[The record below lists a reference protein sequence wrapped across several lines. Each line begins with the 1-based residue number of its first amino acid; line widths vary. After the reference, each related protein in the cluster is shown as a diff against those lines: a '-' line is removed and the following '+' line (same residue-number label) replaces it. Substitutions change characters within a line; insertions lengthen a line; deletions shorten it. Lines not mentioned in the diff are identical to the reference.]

1 MMKRQSKCMKFH
13 WHKIVLIVA
22 LGLAGIL
29 LVQFGKLSNAA
40 GQSGSSES
48 MAPHRGAHAAP
59 VQTAEKAAAANEVLI
74 KDFEF
79 APATL
84 TVSVGT
90 TVTWSNRDDEA
101 HLVNGTTDVF
111 KSPPLDTNEKF
122 SFRFTAPGTYP
133 YYCKLHP
140 QMKGQIVVQ

>member
-1 MMKRQSKCMKFH
+1 MMTMQSKCMKFH
-13 WHKIVLIVA
+13 WHKIVLIA
-22 LGLAGIL
+22 TLGLAGTL
-29 LVQFGKLSNAA
+29 FVPCGKLSNAA
-40 GQSGSSES
+40 GQSGSLES
-48 MAPHRGAHAAP
+48 MAPHRAAHAAP
-59 VQTAEKAAAANEVLI
+59 VRTAEKAAAANEVLI
-74 KDFEF
+74 QDFDF

-101 HLVNGTTDVF
+101 HLVNSTTDVF
-111 KSPPLDTNEKF
+111 KSPPLDTDEKF
-122 SFRFTAPGTYP
+122 SFKFAAPGTYP

>member
-1 MMKRQSKCMKFH
+1 MKFH
-13 WHKIVLIVA
+13 WYRIVLIVA

-29 LVQFGKLSNAA
+29 PVQFGKLSNAA

-48 MAPHRGAHAAP
+48 MAPHRGARAAP

-79 APATL
+79 APPTL

-90 TVTWSNRDDEA
+90 TVTWSNRDEEA
-101 HLVNGTTDVF
+101 HLVNGTTNVF

-122 SFRFTAPGTYP
+122 SFKFTAPGTYP